1 MDTPAYDA
9 QQTEIVKLAEDGSA
23 FTTSLIVAEA
33 IRETAQE
40 RLASY
45 RQY

>member
-1 MDTPAYDA
+1 METSINHA
-9 QQTEIVKLAEDGSA
+9 QEAGIVKLAEDGSA

-45 RQY
+45 RQS